1 MEKSLKNHGFV
12 FLNFCGNPV
21 FCQFNRESDNEV
33 WYYSTPGQIAEVLEV
48 LDKDGYERELYYM
61 IRDTKE
67 DILRQMTVTEELTN
81 SHSNNK
87 KSAIEVEKG
96 TVYQIQYSLIC

>member
-1 MEKSLKNHGFV
+1 
-12 FLNFCGNPV
+12 
-21 FCQFNRESDNEV
+21 
-33 WYYSTPGQIAEVLEV
+33 
-48 LDKDGYERELYYM
+48 M

-96 TVYQIQYSLIC
+96 IVYQIQLFLIC